1 MINAEVLRSKVKRVH
16 ETTVS
21 RYESKATTYPAYIKE
36 RQDGRRK
43 LASQLYTFVPIYYLR
58 IYTEKIRPYVNQQ
71 SPDFQILKLE

>member
-58 IYTEKIRPYVNQQ
+58 TIQKKSDRM
-71 SPDFQILKLE
+71 